1 MNSLFH
7 NSGFGPLNGIKV
19 LDLATV
25 VAGPGVGKYFADFG
39 ADVIRVERPEGDST
53 RSMGWK
59 VSGSDDSLWWKLVN
73 RGKRSLILDLKNSK
87 DHERILALV
96 KEADLLIENL
106 RPGKLESLDLAPNR
120 LLEINPRIVVLRI
133 TGFGQTGPY
142 AQKPGFATIA
152 EALSGLSSLMG
163 EPDGGPL
170 LPPIALTDE
179 VTALTGSF
187 AAMMGIYH
195 AKFSGVGQVIDVNLL
210 ESVLQILGPLPAA
223 WDSMNYLQPR
233 LGSSIPYSIPRGTYK
248 SADGHWLAIS
258 ASADSVAQRLIETM
272 CGRQDERFATFQSR
286 IEHRNELEELTRNW
300 IATHNAAEVIEI
312 INKADAAVAPVQS
325 MDQVVADPHVVDRE
339 ILVKVDG
346 VLMQNVVARMSK
358 TPGRIRSAGPKLGA
372 DSESICREIDETL
385 T

>member
-1 MNSLFH
+1 MSSIFH
-7 NSGFGPLNGIKV
+7 KSGFGPLDGVKV
-19 LDLATV
+19 IDMATV

-53 RSMGWK
+53 RNMGWK
-59 VSGSDDSLWWKLVN
+59 VNGSEDSLWWKLVN
-73 RGKRSLILDLKNSK
+73 RGKRSLVLDLKQSK
-87 DHERILALV
+87 DLDRMLAIV
-96 KEADLLIENL
+96 KDADLLIENL
-106 RPGKLESLDLAPNR
+106 RPGKLESLGLDPER
-120 LLEINPRIVVLRI
+120 LLKINPQLVVLRV
-133 TGFGQTGPY
+133 TGFGQNGPY

-163 EPDGGPL
+163 EPEGGPL

-195 AKFSGVGQVIDVNLL
+195 AKISGEGQVIDVSLL

-223 WDSMNYLQPR
+223 WDSMRYLQPR
-233 LGSSIPYSIPRGTYK
+233 LGSSIPYSIPRGTYLT
-248 SADGHWLAIS
+248 ADGKWLALS

-272 CGRQDERFATFQSR
+272 HGKQDEKFATFQSR
-286 IEHRNELEELTRNW
+286 IENRNELESLTRNW
-300 IATHNAAEVIEI
+300 IGKHNATEVIEI
-312 INKADAAVAPVQS
+312 LNKADAAVAPVQS
-325 MDQVVADPHVVDRE
+325 MDEVVADPHVIERKS
-339 ILVKVDG
+339 LTKVDG

-372 DSESICREIDETL
+372 DNERIIRDIDETL